1 VEREEPRIEMGGRAM
16 DATFNLSVNGQPRSV
31 TTDPRRPL
39 LDVLREDLQLTG
51 TKYGCG
57 EGQCGACVVLVD
69 GKRTFS
75 CRTSIEQVADK
86 PVITIEGLAK
96 GDELHPI
103 QQAFLAENAYQCG
116 YCIPGMIMATAALF
130 LDQPNPTDDQ
140 IRKWMNRQICR
151 CCGYTR
157 ILKAV
162 RRAITTDLPVPQ
174 HSRPREPEPPK
185 RP

>member
-1 VEREEPRIEMGGRAM
+1 M
-16 DATFNLSVNGQPRSV
+16 DSTINLSVNGKSQSV

-39 LDVLREDLQLTG
+39 LDVLREELQLTG
-51 TKYGCG
+51 AKYGCG

-69 GKRTFS
+69 GQRTFS
-75 CRTSIEQVADK
+75 CRTPVEQVAGK
-86 PVITIEGLAK
+86 PILTIEGLAK

-116 YCIPGMIMATAALF
+116 YCVPGMIMAAAAL
-130 LDQPNPTDDQ
+130 LQEQRNPTDDL

-151 CCGYTR
+151 CCGYER

-162 RRAITTDLPVPQ
+162 RRATTTDLPVPQ
-174 HSRPREPEPPK
+174 SSRERQ
-185 RP
+185 R